1 MTDDNAQGI
10 AATVKIAG
18 HPLHPLLVT
27 LPIGFWVGTLIFDL
41 GFVFTADAF
50 WARGALTV
58 LIMAI
63 IFAVIAALTGFTD
76 FFSNSRIRNLGD
88 AWQHMIGNVI
98 ALLLAILNLWP
109 HWDASGGGIKPSGVA
124 LSIVVVVILL
134 FTGWKGGE
142 MVFRHHVGAIPRGT
156 DR

>member
-1 MTDDNAQGI
+1 MTHENANGI
-10 AATVKIAG
+10 ATTAKIAG

-41 GFVFTADAF
+41 GFLSTGDAF

-58 LIMAI
+58 LVLAI
-63 IFAVIAALTGFTD
+63 IFAAIAALAGFAD
-76 FFSNSRIRNLGD
+76 FFGNSRVRALRD

-98 ALLLAILNLWP
+98 ALVLAIVNLWP
-109 HWDASGGGIKPSGVA
+109 HWEATGSGIKPWGLI
-124 LSIVVVVILL
+124 LSVVVVLILL

-142 MVFRHHVGAIPRGT
+142 MVFRHHVGAAP
-156 DR
+156 DRS

>member
-1 MTDDNAQGI
+1 MTDENPQGI
-10 AATVKIAG
+10 ATTAKIAG

-41 GFVFTADAF
+41 GFVFTNDPF

-58 LIMAI
+58 LILAI
-63 IFAVIAALTGFTD
+63 IFAVLAALAGFAD
-76 FFSNSRIRNLGD
+76 FFSNARIRDLGD

-98 ALLLAILNLWP
+98 ALVLAIVSLWP
-109 HWDASGGGIKPSGVA
+109 HWDATGAGIKPWGLI
-124 LSIVVVVILL
+124 LSIVIVLILL

-142 MVFRHHVGAIPRGT
+142 MVFRHHVGSIPR
-156 DR
+156 DAAR

>member
-1 MTDDNAQGI
+1 MTDDNTQPI

-27 LPIGFWVGTLIFDL
+27 LPIGFWVGTLIFDI
-41 GFVFTADAF
+41 GFAATHDAF

-58 LIMAI
+58 LILAI
-63 IFAVIAALTGFTD
+63 IFAIIAALGGFVD
-76 FFSNSRIRNLGD
+76 FFSNARIRAIRD

-98 ALLLAILNLWP
+98 ALVLAIINLWP
-109 HWDASGGGIKPSGVA
+109 HWDSTGAGVLPWGLV
-124 LSIVVVVILL
+124 LSIVIVLILL

-142 MVFRHHVGAIPRGT
+142 LTFRHHVGAIPKSGP
-156 DR
+156 

>member
-1 MTDDNAQGI
+1 MTDDNTQPL

-41 GFVFTADAF
+41 GFVFTNDAF

-58 LIMAI
+58 LVLAI
-63 IFAVIAALTGFTD
+63 IFAVIAVLAGFTD
-76 FFSNSRIRNLGD
+76 FFSNPHIRDMSD
-88 AWQHMIGNVI
+88 ARQHMIGNVV

-109 HWDASGGGIKPSGVA
+109 HWDVTGAGIKPWGLV
-124 LSIVVVVILL
+124 LSIVIVLILL

-142 MVFRHHVGAIPRGT
+142 LVFRHHVAAIPKR
-156 DR
+156 

>member
-1 MTDDNAQGI
+1 MTDDNTQPL

-41 GFVFTADAF
+41 GFVFTNDAF

-58 LIMAI
+58 LVLAI
-63 IFAVIAALTGFTD
+63 IFAVIAALAGFTD
-76 FFSNSRIRNLGD
+76 FFSNPHIRDMSD
-88 AWQHMIGNVI
+88 ARQHMIGNVV
-98 ALLLAILNLWP
+98 ALLLAIVNLWP
-109 HWDASGGGIKPSGVA
+109 HWDVTGAGIKPWGLV
-124 LSIVVVVILL
+124 LSIVIVLILL

-142 MVFRHHVGAIPRGT
+142 LVFRHHVAAIPKR
-156 DR
+156 

>member
-1 MTDDNAQGI
+1 MTDENTQGP

-41 GFVFTADAF
+41 GFAFTGDAF

-58 LIMAI
+58 LILAI
-63 IFAVIAALTGFTD
+63 VFAVIAALAGFAD
-76 FFSNSRIRNLGD
+76 FFSNPRIRELND
-88 AWQHMIGNVI
+88 ARQHMMGNVV
-98 ALLLAILNLWP
+98 ALLLAIVNLWP
-109 HWDASGGGIKPSGVA
+109 HGDTTGAGIKPWGLI
-124 LSIVVVVILL
+124 LSIIVVLILL

-142 MVFRHHVGAIPRGT
+142 MVFRHHVGAVPKGR
-156 DR
+156 